1 MTGPG
6 AASFGEALRAHR
18 LRARLTQQQL
28 AERSGISVRA
38 LRYIERGSVGHPRPD
53 SVRKLAAAV
62 GVAPDELTRRGGE
75 AAPPHPARLALGV
88 LGPFSVAHG
97 GRPVEVGAH
106 KQRTLLALLAV
117 RANQPVRRE
126 EIIDVL
132 WGERPPDTCLGL
144 VHTYIS
150 RLRRA
155 LGAVSRRN
163 RTTIAS
169 VPGGYQLG
177 VRVEQVDALVFEDL
191 VTRAEARAHTDAPAA
206 LDLYDRA
213 LACWR
218 GPALVDLGSRLR
230 EHPTAVALTAR
241 RRQAALAH
249 ADLAM
254 ALGQPALAVER
265 LQPLAHEEPL
275 HEGLHARLILALAG
289 TGEQAAALQVFTD
302 IRARLGEELGV
313 EPGAEIR
320 AAHLGVLRATEAE
333 PAPQRTPAQL
343 PPDPPGFVGRAAALA
358 RLDELLPAPDRQPA
372 AVVAVVSG
380 AAGVGKTAL
389 AVHWAH
395 RVRERFPDGQLSVDL
410 RGYAARRPP
419 STHEVLVRFLHALG
433 VPPERVP
440 VDVDEAIGLYRTML
454 AGRRVLV
461 LLDNAAAA
469 EQVRPLLPGAAGCF
483 VVVTSRD
490 RLTGLTARDGA
501 QSIPL
506 DVLAPAESVDLLGG
520 LLGAVRARRE
530 AQAAAEL
537 ADTCGHL
544 PLALRIAGANL
555 AVRPGDSVADHTRE
569 LRARGRLS
577 GLAVVGDES
586 AAVRA
591 AFDLSYDKLVP
602 SARRLFRLLGLVPGA
617 DVDLAA
623 TTALAGLAPAATSRL
638 LTVLVQG
645 NLIRESGPGRYA
657 FHDLLREYARN
668 RAEHEDTAADRVNAL
683 GRLFD
688 HYIESIRTH
697 SAVLW
702 QIGAPTQT
710 PPGAE
715 AAAVAW
721 LDEERA
727 NLVASTIAAPEVG
740 LPAHAWRFAEA
751 LRGYFVNRGGGA
763 DAVMAATA
771 ALTAARAAGD
781 VDAEASVHDLLGL
794 VHCNLSDYAAAVEH
808 HRWALELSRG
818 TGNRVVEATALH
830 NLGRAYS
837 QLGQPAQAEAF
848 YEEALVIN
856 RAIGNRRGEAA
867 ALHYTGAV
875 ALSLGKPEMA
885 IERHTEALELST
897 RIDHR
902 QVQGAAA
909 QGLGLAYW
917 ALGDLRRAAECYQRA
932 LAVCRRYG
940 YRHGEVAMLVCLAET
955 ALDAGEFAE
964 SAAGVR
970 AALDLARQLGER
982 RHEVSALDVLAS
994 VQQRTGEWSA
1004 AAEHYQA
1011 ALELA
1016 REIRFGYGEASVL
1029 TGLCALARRTGDLES
1044 AIRHGMAALALM
1056 RDTGMRLL
1064 EGRAL
1069 TELAHA
1075 FLDAGE
1081 ATTAADFAEQSL
1093 AVTERAGQRL
1103 ARGRARH
1110 VRALVRQVSGDIPGA
1125 VEDWRA
1131 ALAVFAEL
1139 SVPEEEHVRALLA
1152 AFARDT

>member
-1 MTGPG
+1 MAGR
-6 AASFGEALRAHR
+6 AAYIGEVLRAHR
-18 LRARLTQQQL
+18 LRARLTQQEL
-28 AERSGISVRA
+28 AERSGVSVRA
-38 LRYIERGSVGHPRPD
+38 LRYIERGSVGRPRPD
-53 SVRKLAAAV
+53 SVRRLAAAV
-62 GVAPDELTRRGGE
+62 GVDPEELTRRAGAGE
-75 AAPPHPARLALGV
+75 QPSARLSVKV
-88 LGPFSVAHG
+88 LGELRVQQG
-97 GRPVEVGAH
+97 GDDVELGAF
-106 KQRTLLALLAV
+106 KQRTLLGLLAL

-126 EIIDVL
+126 EIVDVL
-132 WGERPPDTCLGL
+132 WGERPPDSCHGL

-155 LGAVSRRN
+155 LVSASRRN
-163 RTTIAS
+163 RTAIAS
-169 VPGGYQLG
+169 VPGGYLLA
-177 VRVEQVDALVFEDL
+177 VPDQVDAVAFDDL
-191 VTRAEARAHTDAPAA
+191 VTRAEARAHTDPAA
-206 LDLYDRA
+206 ALGLYDRA
-213 LACWR
+213 LGLWR
-218 GPALVDLGSRLR
+218 GAVLADLGSRLR
-230 EHPTAVALTAR
+230 GHPSAVALTIR

-254 ALGQPALAVER
+254 ALGSPAQAVER
-265 LQPLAHEEPL
+265 VRPLVRDEPL

-289 TGEQAAALQVFTD
+289 TGEQAAALRVFAD
-302 IRARLGEELGV
+302 LRARLGDELGV
-313 EPGAEIR
+313 EPGAEVR
-320 AAHLGVLRATEAE
+320 AAHLRVLRASE
-333 PAPQRTPAQL
+333 PGPAAQRAPAQL
-343 PPDPPGFVGRAAALA
+343 PPDPPGFVGRAAAVA
-358 RLDELLPAPDRQPA
+358 RLGALLPAPDRQASP
-372 AVVAVVSG
+372 VVAVVSG

-395 RVRERFPDGQLSVDL
+395 RVRDRFPDGQLSVDL
-410 RGYAARRPP
+410 RGYASRTPP

-440 VDVDEAIGLYRTML
+440 VDGDEAIGLYRTML
-454 AGRRVLV
+454 AGKRVLV

-469 EQVRPLLPGAAGCF
+469 EQVRPLLPGAPGCF

-501 QSIPL
+501 HSVPL

-520 LLGAVRARRE
+520 LLGAGRARRE
-530 AQAAAEL
+530 ARAAAEL

-577 GLAVVGDES
+577 GLAVAGDES

-602 SARRLFRLLGLVPGA
+602 PARRLFRLLGLVPGV

-623 TTALAGLAPAATSRL
+623 TAALAGLAPAATTRL
-638 LTVLVQG
+638 VGVLVQG
-645 NLIRESGPGRYA
+645 NLIRESAAGRHA
-657 FHDLLREYARN
+657 FHDLLREYARS
-668 RAEHEDTAADRVNAL
+668 RAEDEDTARERISAL
-683 GRLFD
+683 ERLFD
-688 HYIESIRTH
+688 HYIDEIRAH

-702 QIGAPTQT
+702 QTGAHTDAM
-710 PPGAE
+710 PGTESSAL
-715 AAAVAW
+715 AW

-727 NLVASTIAAPEVG
+727 NLVAATVAAPEIG
-740 LPAHAWRFAEA
+740 LPAHSWRFAEA
-751 LRGYFVNRGGGA
+751 MRGYFANRGGGA
-763 DAVMAATA
+763 DGVVAAAA
-771 ALTAARAAGD
+771 ALTAARAEGD

-794 VHCNLSDYAAAVEH
+794 VHCNLSDYASAVEH

-818 TGNRVVEATALH
+818 TGNRVVEAAALH

-837 QLGQPAQAEAF
+837 QLGQPAQAEAY
-848 YEEALVIN
+848 YEEALSIN

-875 ALSLGKPEMA
+875 ALSLGRPEAA
-885 IERHTEALELST
+885 IERHQEALELST
-897 RIDHR
+897 SIDHR

-917 ALGDLRRAAECYQRA
+917 ALGDLRRAAECYERA

-940 YRHGEVAMLVCLAET
+940 YRHGEVAMLICLAET
-955 ALDAGEFAE
+955 GLDKGEFTE

-970 AALDLARQLGER
+970 VALDLARQLGER
-982 RHEVSALDVLAS
+982 RHEVSALDVLATI
-994 VQQRTGEWSA
+994 QQRTGEWSEA
-1004 AAEHYQA
+1004 ARHYQE
-1011 ALELA
+1011 ALALA

-1029 TGLCALARRTGDLES
+1029 TGLCVLSRRTGDLES
-1044 AIRHGMAALALM
+1044 SIRDGMAALALM

-1069 TELAHA
+1069 TELAHG

-1081 ATTAADFAEQSL
+1081 VTAAADFAEQSL

-1110 VRALVRQVSGDIPGA
+1110 VRALVRQVSGDLPGA
-1125 VEDWRA
+1125 VADWRA
-1131 ALAVFAEL
+1131 ALVVFAEL
-1139 SVPEEEHVRALLA
+1139 AVPEEAHVRALLA
-1152 AFARDT
+1152 AFARP

>member
-1 MTGPG
+1 MGGQG
-6 AASFGEALRAHR
+6 AAAFGEVLRAHR
-18 LRARLTQQQL
+18 LRARLTQRQL
-28 AERSGISVRA
+28 AELSGVSVRA
-38 LRYIERGSVGHPRPD
+38 LRYIERGSVEHPRSD

-62 GVAPDELTRRGGE
+62 GVAPEDLTRRAGE
-75 AAPPHPARLALGV
+75 TAPPQTARLGLGV
-88 LGPFSVAHG
+88 LGALSVAHG
-97 GRPVEVGAH
+97 GRAVEVGAH
-106 KQRTLLALLAV
+106 KQRSLLALLAL

-126 EIIDVL
+126 EIVDVL
-132 WGERPPDTCLGL
+132 WGDRPPDTCVGL
-144 VHTYIS
+144 VHTYVS

-163 RTTIAS
+163 RTLITS
-169 VPGGYQLG
+169 VPGGYTLD
-177 VRVEQVDALVFEDL
+177 VRPEQVDALVFEDL
-191 VTRAEARAHTDAPAA
+191 LTRAEARARTDPAAA

-218 GPALVDLGSRLR
+218 GPALADLGSRLR
-230 EHPTAVALTAR
+230 SHPATIGLAVR

-249 ADLAM
+249 ADLAL
-254 ALGQPALAVER
+254 ALGRPAVAVER
-265 LQPLAHEEPL
+265 VRPLTQEEPL

-289 TGEQAAALQVFTD
+289 TGEQAAALRVFAE
-302 IRARLGEELGV
+302 IRARLGDELGV
-313 EPGAEIR
+313 EPGTEIR
-320 AAHLGVLRATEAE
+320 AAHLRVLRAPDPGPDPRRA
-333 PAPQRTPAQL
+333 PAQL
-343 PPDPPGFVGRAAALA
+343 PPDPPGFVGRRAALA
-358 RLDELLPAPDRQPA
+358 GLTALLPTPERQA
-372 AVVAVVSG
+372 GAVVAVVSG
-380 AAGVGKTAL
+380 SAGVGKTAL

-395 RVRERFPDGQLSVDL
+395 QVRDRFPDGQLSVDL
-410 RGYAARRPP
+410 RGYASRTPP

-440 VDVDEAIGLYRTML
+440 VDGDEAIGLYRTML

-461 LLDNAAAA
+461 LLDNAATA
-469 EQVRPLLPGAAGCF
+469 EQVRPLLPGAPGCL
-483 VVVTSRD
+483 VLITSRD

-501 QSIPL
+501 HSVPL

-520 LLGAVRARRE
+520 LLGEGRARRE
-530 AQAAAEL
+530 ARAAAEL

-577 GLAVVGDES
+577 GLAVDGDES

-591 AFDLSYDKLVP
+591 AFDLSYDKLAP
-602 SARRLFRLLGLVPGA
+602 AARRLFRLLGLVPGA

-623 TTALAGLAPAATSRL
+623 ATALAGLAPAATTRL
-638 LTVLVQG
+638 LSVLVQG
-645 NLIRESGPGRYA
+645 NLIRESAPGRHA
-657 FHDLLREYARN
+657 FHDLLREYARS
-668 RAEHEDTAADRVNAL
+668 RAGSEDRPAERRAALA
-683 GRLFD
+683 RLFD
-688 HYIESIRTH
+688 HYIESIRAH

-702 QIGAPTQT
+702 QIGAPAVTS
-710 PPGAE
+710 PGAE
-715 AAAVAW
+715 RSALAW
-721 LDEERA
+721 LDDERA
-727 NLVASTIAAPEVG
+727 NLVASTIAAPEIG
-740 LPAHAWRFAEA
+740 LPSHSWRLAEA

-763 DAVMAATA
+763 DGVIAATA

-818 TGNRVVEATALH
+818 TGNRVVEAAALH

-875 ALSLGKPEMA
+875 ALSLGKPEAA
-885 IERHTEALELST
+885 IQRHTEALELST

-917 ALGDLRRAAECYQRA
+917 ALGDLRMAAECYQRA

-955 ALDAGEFAE
+955 GLDAGEFTE

-970 AALDLARQLGER
+970 TALDLARQLGER
-982 RHEVSALDVLAS
+982 RHEVSALDVLATI
-994 VQQRTGEWSA
+994 QQRTGEWSA
-1004 AAEHYQA
+1004 AAKHYQA
-1011 ALELA
+1011 ALDLA
-1016 REIRFGYGEASVL
+1016 REIHFGYGEASVL

-1044 AIRHGMAALALM
+1044 AVRHGTAALALM

-1081 ATTAADFAEQSL
+1081 TATAADFAEQSL

-1110 VRALVRQVSGDIPGA
+1110 VRALVRQVSGDISGA
-1125 VEDWRA
+1125 VADWGA
-1131 ALAVFAEL
+1131 ALSIFAEL
-1139 SVPEEEHVRALLA
+1139 RVPEEAHVKALLA
-1152 AFARDT
+1152 AFARP